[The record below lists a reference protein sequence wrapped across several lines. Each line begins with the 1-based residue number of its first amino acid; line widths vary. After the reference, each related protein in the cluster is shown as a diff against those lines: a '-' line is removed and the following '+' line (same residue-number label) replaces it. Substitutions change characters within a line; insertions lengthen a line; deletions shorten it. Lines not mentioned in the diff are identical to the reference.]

1 MYSKREVREDNISAM
16 MDHPSDTT
24 ATGRNHVHE
33 FSALFPSF
41 RQAFAIHELL
51 SLIEAMFS
59 SDSEGTMVHFLSGD
73 EGEASTNVMDEACLH
88 RLAIAKS

>member
-1 MYSKREVREDNISAM
+1 MREDNISAM

-41 RQAFAIHELL
+41 
-51 SLIEAMFS
+51 